1 MSPARNLILIIRGG
15 DLYTDSYSSPTKYI
29 SDSFKLMGFGTRV
42 CSIYDQLSIS
52 DETASRFAL
61 VYSLSP
67 IQITRWRTTSGRH
80 LSELCPFV
88 CHYPNSPFL
97 IDSHI
102 RSAPDSIIFASS
114 SIEYA
119 YQFKHFFQKSHV
131 IMNCP
136 AFPTSRDIEPVKD
149 DFLNR
154 SNLFLFAGAV
164 SLHDQKPHR
173 NEIELRQHWNEQFG
187 AFSNSMFECYQFL
200 LSSEFAST
208 VDSLDKRIDID
219 KYREKDPNL
228 IVMMV
233 RELDIRVRFAKRRA
247 LINELI
253 RFPSLIVGAGWG
265 EVLEDRGIGT
275 VTNTDVAY
283 SSLPDLYR
291 GSQVTLSV
299 AHSTVYG
306 EHERIYLAWL
316 CGATLA
322 SERNLWL
329 EREFRDGVDYLA
341 VPPGG
346 PDCADAL
353 ADLARDEEKRFRIA
367 HSGWERAKGRFLP
380 EHAAAYY
387 LRIGTA
393 LFAQQ
398 GTSGAIGTRS

>member
-1 MSPARNLILIIRGG
+1 MNPARNLILIIRGG
-15 DLYTDSYSSPTKYI
+15 DLYVDSYSSPTKYI
-29 SDSFKLMGFGTRV
+29 ADSFKSMGYGTKV
-42 CSIYDQLSIS
+42 CSIYDQLLID
-52 DETASRFAL
+52 DEMAKRFAL
-61 VYSLSP
+61 IYSLSP
-67 IQITRWRTTSGRH
+67 IQIERWRTTSGKH

-114 SIEYA
+114 SIEYL
-119 YQFKHFFQKSHV
+119 YQFKHFFRKRNV

-149 DFLNR
+149 RFLNR
-154 SNLFLFAGAV
+154 KNLFLFAGAV
-164 SLHDQKPHR
+164 SLHDQTPHR
-173 NEIELRQHWNEQFG
+173 NDEELQEHWTEQFG
-187 AFSNSMFECYQFL
+187 ALAKPMFDCYKFL
-200 LSSEFAST
+200 LFSEFTST
-208 VDSLDKRIDID
+208 VETLDNHINID
-219 KYREKDPNL
+219 KVREADPNL
-228 IVMMV
+228 IVRMV
-233 RELDIRVRFAKRRA
+233 RELDIRVRFAKRRS
-247 LINELI
+247 LIMEVV
-253 RFPSLIVGAGWG
+253 RFPSLIVGAGWDSF
-265 EVLEDRGIGT
+265 LEDKGRAT
-275 VTNTDVAY
+275 VTGADIAY

-291 GSQVTLSV
+291 DSQVTLSV

-329 EREFRDGVDYLA
+329 EREFREGVDYLA

-380 EHAAAYY
+380 EHSAAYY
-387 LRIGTA
+387 LRIGSA

-398 GTSGAIGTRS
+398 AISGSIGTRS